1 MMNIANYITL
11 LRIVV
16 IPLFPLIYLKYSF
29 FKINLLWMPYIL
41 LFILL
46 FCELTDLIDGFVARK
61 KNKVTELGKII
72 DPMADSITNISVLF
86 TFTQSWV
93 SLPLLLVFVFLYRE
107 FFISSLRTICALK
120 GVALAARTSGKIKT
134 LLQAMSSISIVG
146 LLIFFT
152 AGIITLQTLRWTSIT
167 LVSITAIYSVISAVE
182 YVYANWSYL
191 RKFILS

>member
-1 MMNIANYITL
+1 MNIANYITL

-134 LLQAMSSISIVG
+134 FLQAMSSISIVG

>member
-1 MMNIANYITL
+1 MNIANYITL

-152 AGIITLQTLRWTSIT
+152 AGIISLQTLRWTSIT

>member
-1 MMNIANYITL
+1 MNIANYITL

-29 FKINLLWMPYIL
+29 FKINVLWMPYIL

-107 FFISSLRTICALK
+107 FFNKEFDI
-120 GVALAARTSGKIKT
+120 
-134 LLQAMSSISIVG
+134 
-146 LLIFFT
+146 
-152 AGIITLQTLRWTSIT
+152 
-167 LVSITAIYSVISAVE
+167 
-182 YVYANWSYL
+182 
-191 RKFILS
+191 